1 MVMSIEALRT
11 LVREVSHTN
20 PHLTSRL
27 EKAAFLLLL
36 RPIVEVEHDRYRVM
50 SEDGLRWYEVQ
61 DGQCECYD
69 YIRHGTGHP
78 CKHRL
83 AISLMQ
89 LLKNGAPGNPTPET
103 KKNHIATGD
112 IDSIYG

>member
-1 MVMSIEALRT
+1 MTMSVESLRT
-11 LVREVSHTN
+11 LVQQASHTN

-36 RPIVEVEHDRYRVM
+36 RPVVEVGQDRYRVM
-50 SEDGLRWYEVQ
+50 SEDGLRWYEIR
-61 DGQCECYD
+61 DGHCDCSD
-69 YIRHGTGHP
+69 YVRHGPGHP

-89 LLKNGAPGNPTPET
+89 LLKNGASSNMTPET
-103 KKNHIATGD
+103 KNNHMATGD
-112 IDSIYG
+112 IDSIY